1 MRWIGGFAGA
11 SALAVVPFGTVGAAP
26 TTTAPVEVG
35 TDAVEAVGPD
45 ELREPE
51 PLPQIEELEALGE
64 SGNDPAPESAVE
76 STDAA
81 LEALD
86 DAPANA
92 VRACA
97 PEAPG
102 GPCVLVRRSAS
113 APESHVRGGADAAA
127 EGTTSQR
134 SASTI
139 ASEPSP
145 FGSLVDTWTPL
156 CTGTGTDG
164 FRVQAVYAYDEGQG
178 YPSSTYI
185 DAVADAI
192 ANTDLTFSQSAAAT
206 GGSRRV
212 RFATNSGAA
221 GCQVTLLMAPVSPG
235 LAKFDA
241 LKDELVSEGRISGDD
256 ETGWKYL
263 IWTEGDLMPDYPSAC
278 GIGRSYTDDIPGSL
292 DNLNILTSYAAMK
305 APCWDI
311 DGGGSVPAHELMH
324 TLGAVQDS
332 APHFDGNGHCTD
344 DHDNM
349 CYGPSTVVV
358 PGCSSYVYGEARFD
372 CNHDDYFHTS
382 PPAGSYLC
390 RSWNTARSPH
400 LQNYGSATQALG
412 AIPAVWATP
421 SEDRIEVQWSP
432 PSSCPSASAYRIEVA
447 GWGSTVVLSNVLSYT
462 VEVPPGDRTITV
474 TPYRDGQWWPSLAR
488 SVVASSVAGANDL
501 PFGGMVLSLNQGRN
515 YGLLAWAIDPETGA
529 PPRMRVTVEGVST
542 REYDWNYRWA
552 DMPARTGVDDHRSLV
567 YLAQLPSG
575 TRQVCFDALDPQGGG
590 WTNLGCTSHTV
601 K

>member
-1 MRWIGGFAGA
+1 MRWIGGLGGA
-11 SALAVVPFGTVGAAP
+11 LALAVVPFGTIGAAP
-26 TTTAPVEVG
+26 AAMGQADGG
-35 TDAVEAVGPD
+35 TDAVEAVGADQLP
-45 ELREPE
+45 EPE
-51 PLPQIEELEALGE
+51 PLPQVEELEALGE
-64 SGNDPAPESAVE
+64 SGDVPAPVSAVA

-81 LEALD
+81 LDALD
-86 DAPANA
+86 DAPAGA

-113 APESHVRGGADAAA
+113 VPESHARDGEDAALWSA
-127 EGTTSQR
+127 TSQR

-139 ASEPSP
+139 SSEPSP

-164 FRVQAVYAYDEGQG
+164 FRVQAVYAYDESQG
-178 YPSSTYI
+178 YPTQVYT
-185 DAVADAI
+185 DAVSDAI

-221 GCQVTLLMAPVSPG
+221 GCQVTLLMAPVGPG
-235 LAKFDA
+235 LNDFDA

-263 IWTEGDLMPDYPSAC
+263 IWTEGTLRPDPSVC

-305 APCWDI
+305 APCWNI

-349 CYGPSTVVV
+349 CYGSSTVVV
-358 PGCSSYVYGEARFD
+358 PGCTNYALEALFD
-372 CNHDDYFHTS
+372 CHHDDYFHTS
-382 PPAGSYLC
+382 PANGSYLC

-400 LQNYGSATQALG
+400 LQNYSSATQPLG
-412 AIPAVWATP
+412 AIPSVWAVP
-421 SEDRIEVQWSP
+421 SENRIEVHWSP
-432 PSSCPSASAYRIEVA
+432 PSSCPSASAYKIEVS
-447 GWGSTVVLSNVLSYT
+447 GWGSDVVLSSELSYP
-462 VEVPPGDRTITV
+462 VDVPPGDRTITV

-488 SVVASSVAGANDL
+488 SVVASSVAEVNDL
-501 PFGGMVLSLNQGRN
+501 PVGGMVLSLNQGHN
-515 YGLLAWAIDPETGA
+515 YGLLAWAIDPEADA
-529 PPRMRVTVEGVST
+529 PPRMRVTVEGVSSQ
-542 REYDWNYRWA
+542 EYDWNYVWG
-552 DMPARTGVDDHRSLV
+552 DMPAYTGVNDRRSLV

-590 WTNLGCTSHTV
+590 WTNLGCTIHTV